1 MARGAQLCCSPACEQ
16 EARRLSGAKRLRSSQ
31 IRTEAAAYGAVVVLL
46 LIVLAVKWA

>member
-16 EARRLSGAKRLRSSQ
+16 EARRRSGVRLVRSSQ
-31 IRTEAAAYGAVVVLL
+31 IWTEAAAYGAVAVLL